1 MKNNHTLIIGGGI
14 VGATLALKLAQAEMP
29 VTIID
34 ARPERSE
41 ADWQQVLGKRDARV
55 YALSLASIGL
65 LKDVGA
71 WQKIAASERKADYT
85 QMQVWQLNGRGELL
99 FGDSDDANNSN
110 GNNSSNDSNQNFEP
124 KMLGSMVEPAVIEYA
139 LWQRLTAADV
149 SQYLTVIDGHKVVD
163 MDWLGS
169 AKGYRVTLNN
179 GSVIDARLL
188 VGADGR
194 GSFVRRQAA
203 IELDVLDYKQ
213 TAICCA
219 IQTDKPH
226 LATAR
231 QAMLPTGTLALLPLA
246 DITDED
252 KTNPQHWQSIVWTL
266 PRNQA
271 LALLEETPRYIA
283 DKLAAASNYELGAIR
298 EIESIASFPLAAQQA
313 KSYVADN
320 LVLIGDAAHGVHPL
334 AGQGLNLGMLD
345 VKALSEQL
353 IHDYARSGN
362 KLWGTNQTLRS
373 YERLRRPHNS
383 LMMHSFSALN
393 WLFAGSLAQMRPIQQ
408 LRNEGMYRVS
418 KIKPLM
424 RLFAKQASGV

>member
-1 MKNNHTLIIGGGI
+1 MKNNHSLIIGGGI

-29 VTIID
+29 VTLID

-41 ADWQQVLGKRDARV
+41 ADWQQVLENRDARV
-55 YALSLASIGL
+55 YALSLASINL

-71 WQKIAASERKADYT
+71 WQKIVTSGRKADYS
-85 QMQVWQLNGRGELL
+85 QMQVWQLNGMGELL
-99 FGDSDDANNSN
+99 FGDSEDN
-110 GNNSSNDSNQNFEP
+110 GNDSKQNFEP

-139 LWQRLTAADV
+139 LWQRLSSADV
-149 SQYLTVIDGHKVVD
+149 RQYLTVIDGQKVVD

-169 AKGYRVTLNN
+169 QQGYRVTLDNDE
-179 GSVIDARLL
+179 VISANLL

-194 GSFVRRQAA
+194 GSFVRKQAG

-219 IQTDKPH
+219 IQTEKPH
-226 LATAR
+226 RATAR

-246 DITDED
+246 DITED
-252 KTNPQHWQSIVWTL
+252 DKANPQHWQSIVWTL

-271 LALLEETPRYIA
+271 LALIEEHPRYIA
-283 DKLAAASNYELGAIR
+283 DKLAAASHYELGAIQK
-298 EIESIASFPLAAQQA
+298 IESIASFPLAAQQA

-353 IHDYARSGN
+353 THDYARSGN
-362 KLWGTNQTLRS
+362 KLWGANQTLRS

-393 WLFAGSLAQMRPIQQ
+393 WLFAGALAQMRPIQQ
-408 LRNEGMYRVS
+408 IRNEGMYRVS